1 MKPAA
6 FTYLAPRTIDEAL
19 SQLADAGGDARIL
32 AGGQSLVPAMAY
44 RLAQPSILV
53 DVNGLTDAPPLAEEE
68 GRLEIGPLVRHQDL
82 RRLSPQRPLGALLS
96 SMAEKVGPWPV
107 RCRGTF
113 CGSLAQADP
122 ASEWALAVVALDV
135 NLTLESRQDGPR
147 SVPASEFFAGVMAT
161 TAREDEMLTA
171 ATIAELPGATRWGF
185 SEFGRRTGDYA
196 TVLALALYELKGG
209 RMTRVR
215 IATGG
220 AEAVPR
226 RLSEVEE
233 ALEGSAPSKP
243 RFLQA
248 AELAAETIEPLE
260 DYQADAL
267 YRRDLVRSMVLRAL
281 QQTTR

>member
-19 SQLADAGGDARIL
+19 SLLSEAGGDARIL

-44 RLAQPSILV
+44 RLAQPSVIV
-53 DVNGLTDAPPLAEEE
+53 DINRLTDAPALAQED

-82 RRLSPQRPLGALLS
+82 CRLSPRRPLGALMSTL
-96 SMAEKVGPWPV
+96 AAHVGPWPV

-122 ASEWALAVVALDV
+122 ASEWVTAVVALDV
-135 NLTLESRQDGPR
+135 NLTLESEHDGAR
-147 SVPASEFFAGVMAT
+147 SVPASEFFSTMMAT

-171 ATIAELPGATRWGF
+171 ATIRDLPNTTRWGF
-185 SEFGRRTGDYA
+185 AEFGRRTGDFA
-196 TVLALALYELKGG
+196 TVLALVLHDLKGG

-215 IATGG
+215 VVTGG

-226 RLSEVEE
+226 RLVEVEDM
-233 ALEGSAPSKP
+233 LDGYAPSKP
-243 RFLQA
+243 RFVQA
-248 AELAAETIEPLE
+248 ADLAAEVIEPLE
-260 DYQADAL
+260 DIQADAL
-267 YRRDLVRSMVLRAL
+267 YRRDLVRAMVLQAL
-281 QQTTR
+281 QQSTR